1 MIVAVAIFSKVTC
14 TSIAFLSGLVF
25 QKKDMHKAN
34 IKNIFVSPY
43 PILFLKYGSVG
54 RKIFFYFFLTSQ
66 IPYPLNLIV
75 SSPNI
80 GN

>member
-1 MIVAVAIFSKVTC
+1 MIVAVAFFSKVTC

-54 RKIFFYFFLTSQ
+54 KNFFLTSQ
-66 IPYPLNLIV
+66 IPYPLNLKCSV

>member
-1 MIVAVAIFSKVTC
+1 MIVAVAIFPKVTC

-54 RKIFFYFFLTSQ
+54 RNFFFFLTSQ

>member
-25 QKKDMHKAN
+25 KKKDMHKAN

-54 RKIFFYFFLTSQ
+54 RNFFFLTSQ

>member
-25 QKKDMHKAN
+25 HKKDMHKAN

-54 RKIFFYFFLTSQ
+54 RSEIFFFNFSNS
-66 IPYPLNLIV
+66 IPIK
-75 SSPNI
+75 PNCK
-80 GN
+80 

>member
-54 RKIFFYFFLTSQ
+54 RKFFFLTSQ

-75 SSPNI
+75 RSPNI